1 MVSVCLAAHNGEKY
15 LSEQLDSILSQLGPD
30 DELIISDDGS
40 TDGTI
45 SIIEGYIEKDA
56 RVKLV
61 TLVQKPQKGALKNF
75 KYASANF
82 ENALRYARGNYIFLS
97 DQDDVWHPDKLDIM
111 LSNLNTNI
119 LVRSNSLLVTSDCVP
134 IRLSYEEGSSP
145 MHKGLLANIKA
156 MKFSGSHMAF
166 RREILDY
173 ALPFPKNL
181 VSHDNWLG
189 CIALCMG
196 TCHYESRPLLY
207 YRMHGQNVSKYNNN
221 PLLLKISYRVV
232 FAAHLLMRIIKL
244 KFFYG
249 KKVNCR

>member
-1 MVSVCLAAHNGEKY
+1 MISVCLAAHNGEKY

-40 TDGTI
+40 TDATI
-45 SIIEGYIEKDA
+45 SIIDGYREKDL

-61 TLVQKPQKGALKNF
+61 TLVQKPQKGALKTF

-82 ENALRYARGNYIFLS
+82 ENALHYAKGDYIFLS
-97 DQDDVWHPDKLDIM
+97 DQDDVWHPDKLEIM
-111 LSNLNTNI
+111 LASLQTNI
-119 LVRSNSLLVTSDCVP
+119 LVRSNSMLVTSDCTPVRP
-134 IRLSYEEGSSP
+134 SYVEGSSP
-145 MHKGLLANIKA
+145 MRKGLLANIKA

-166 RREILDY
+166 RREVLDH

-189 CIALCMG
+189 CIALCLG
-196 TCHYESRPLLY
+196 RCHYESRPLLY
-207 YRMHGQNVSKYNNN
+207 YRMHGQNVSKYNKN
-221 PLLLKISYRVV
+221 PLLLKISYRAV
-232 FAAHLLMRIIKL
+232 FAVHLLKRIIKL
-244 KFFYG
+244 KVFYG